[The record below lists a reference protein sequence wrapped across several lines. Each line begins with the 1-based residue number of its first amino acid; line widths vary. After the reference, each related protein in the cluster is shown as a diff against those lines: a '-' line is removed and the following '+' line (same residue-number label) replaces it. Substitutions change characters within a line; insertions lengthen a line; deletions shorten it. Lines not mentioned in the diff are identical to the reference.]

1 MELESELD
9 SFVNLMN
16 FQVHGTICKFL
27 VYKGLYNFVKDFFL
41 PYQQYYYIHKDLK
54 NNKSLLKQFVV
65 YFWRHR
71 YSISDWQ
78 VTVTVANHVK

>member
-27 VYKGLYNFVKDFFL
+27 VYKGLYNFAKDFFFFT
-41 PYQQYYYIHKDLK
+41 I
-54 NNKSLLKQFVV
+54 SAVLL
-65 YFWRHR
+65 Y
-71 YSISDWQ
+71 
-78 VTVTVANHVK
+78 T